1 MIELNQTETDRKEV
15 AMKDILCIGCEE
27 VHSNEYPRHPIEVR
41 AHARKVEAINKRK
54 GEAIRN
60 QTEVIRR
67 RVNATYGM

>member
-1 MIELNQTETDRKEV
+1 MQ
-15 AMKDILCIGCEE
+15 DILCPMCNET
-27 VHSNEYPRHPIEVR
+27 HSNGYPKHPIEVR

-60 QTEVIRR
+60 ETEAIRM

>member
-1 MIELNQTETDRKEV
+1 MCNET
-15 AMKDILCIGCEE
+15 
-27 VHSNEYPRHPIEVR
+27 HSNGYPKHPIEVR

-60 QTEVIRR
+60 ETEVIRR

>member
-1 MIELNQTETDRKEV
+1 MPN
-15 AMKDILCIGCEE
+15 ILCPMCNE
-27 VHSNEYPRHPIEVR
+27 VHSNGYPKHPIEVR

-60 QTEVIRR
+60 ETEVIRR